1 MKGASIR
8 PYTPLPDGPGVDPT
22 STMNKT
28 NYALLGALPLA
39 ALLSLA
45 LPREQVSFAPEEGS
59 SLTKHFSTS
68 GEVMLDD
75 MQVLINGEEN
85 DMMPSMEMTMSWDQT
100 IDVVD
105 SYTSMD
111 EGRPGVLS
119 RTFEGIDQDVEV
131 EASMEMMGQS
141 EDQGTSGAGSSD
153 LEGKTVVFTW
163 SDDEA
168 GYTPA
173 FAEGSEGDEELLGG
187 LTEDMD
193 MRKLLPSGDVSEG
206 DQWDLEPAA
215 LADVMAPGG
224 DLRLDLE
231 MDEMGGDPMGT
242 GGNAEMISQMHE
254 MFDENTEGTAI
265 ARYIGTRDVDGTPCR
280 VIEVEFDL
288 ESSRDMT
295 EKMEEMM
302 AEQAP
307 EGMEV
312 DMELE
317 SFDLEFTFE
326 GQGELLWNSASNH
339 VHSMKLEGDVTVMLD
354 MAMSIDMGEALQI
367 EMTMD
372 MSGEVSQK
380 LTTE

>member
-1 MKGASIR
+1 
-8 PYTPLPDGPGVDPT
+8 
-22 STMNKT
+22 MNKT
-28 NYALLGALPLA
+28 NYALLGALPLT

-59 SLTKHFSTS
+59 SLKKHFSTS
-68 GEVMLDD
+68 GEVVLDD
-75 MQVLINGEEN
+75 MQVLLNGEDS
-85 DMMPSMEMTMSWDQT
+85 DMMPSMEMTMSWDQA

-105 SYTSMD
+105 IYTSVI
-111 EGRPGVLS
+111 EGRPAVLS
-119 RTFEGIDQDVEV
+119 RTFESINQDVEV
-131 EASMEMMGQS
+131 EASMEVMGQS
-141 EDQGTSGAGSSD
+141 EDQDASGSGSSD

-163 SDDEA
+163 SEDEG
-168 GYTPA
+168 GYDPA

-193 MRKLLPSGDVSEG
+193 MRKLLPSGEVSEG
-206 DQWDLEPAA
+206 DQWDIEPAA

-231 MDEMGGDPMGT
+231 MEGMDDPMNT

-254 MFDENTEGTAI
+254 MFDENTDGTAVARLAGSKEVEGTLCHVI
-265 ARYIGTRDVDGTPCR
+265 A
-280 VIEVEFDL
+280 VEFDL
-288 ESSRDMT
+288 DSSRDMT

-307 EGMEV
+307 EGMEI

-326 GQGELLWNSASNH
+326 GQGELLWNSKANQ
-339 VHSMKLEGDVTVMLD
+339 VHSMTLQGDVNVMLD
-354 MAMSIDMGEALQI
+354 MSMAINMGEPLQI